1 MLLGLPAWR
10 SCRWPLIVTNRGV
23 LLQAIADAVAVA
35 IVDISGDCEVGGTGS
50 ACALGSGEVKAV
62 AEV

>member
-1 MLLGLPAWR
+1 M
-10 SCRWPLIVTNRGV
+10 
-23 LLQAIADAVAVA
+23 LQAIATAVAVA

-62 AEV
+62 AKVCCVLCHSPACVGL